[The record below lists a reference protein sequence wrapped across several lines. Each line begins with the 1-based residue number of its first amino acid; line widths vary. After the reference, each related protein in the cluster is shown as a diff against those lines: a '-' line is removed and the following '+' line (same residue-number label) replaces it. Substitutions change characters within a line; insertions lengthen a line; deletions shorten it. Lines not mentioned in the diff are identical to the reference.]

1 MAHVEFT
8 EETIHQGEAHTIE
21 TTVLD
26 ADGNPIDLTEGGAEC
41 TFYVGRDWG
50 TDPDITKTL
59 SDGINGTAGG
69 DATISLTAAE
79 TAAMNHTHRHPWTLW
94 AKSASGTLGVAARG
108 VLHVQG
114 TVRAGS

>member
-1 MAHVEFT
+1 MAHVPFT

-26 ADGNPIDLTEGGAEC
+26 ADDNPIDLTEAGAEC
-41 TFYVGRDWG
+41 NFYLGRDWG

-59 SDGINGTAGG
+59 SDGINGDANGA
-69 DATISLTAAE
+69 ATISLSAAE

-94 AKSASGTLGVAARG
+94 AKADGGTLGVAARG
-108 VLHVQG
+108 VLHVEG
-114 TVRAGS
+114 TVRASS